1 MSESKSQC
9 VNAFCSPI
17 HNLTT
22 FQSRHK
28 TPPTNSDGKEN
39 KKRGKKRNLPVWI
52 WVDCPSGCPIKQT
65 FFIFKTICNLIVE
78 RTGAIEI
85 VIRFLV
91 VN

>member
-28 TPPTNSDGKEN
+28 TPPTNSDGKRE
-39 KKRGKKRNLPVWI
+39 KKGKRNKLTCMDMGRLSQWL
-52 WVDCPSGCPIKQT
+52 SNQT
-65 FFIFKTICNLIVE
+65 DVFYI
-78 RTGAIEI
+78 
-85 VIRFLV
+85 
-91 VN
+91 